1 MPAQSDQNERLKAFK
16 KPAAFLA
23 RTLLSPWPAMDA
35 STRGPPRAPARQG
48 LTMRRE
54 SRLVYA
60 PSGQAV
66 NRVSGRIKQ
75 GQSPRTIRIEGQ

>member
-1 MPAQSDQNERLKAFK
+1 VHARSDQNERLKAFK

-23 RTLLSPWPAMDA
+23 RTLLSPWPAVDA
-35 STRGPPRAPARQG
+35 STGRQHQAPARQWRP
-48 LTMRRE
+48 MRRE
-54 SRLVYA
+54 SRFVCA
-60 PSGQAV
+60 SSGQAV